1 MSNGMANRMAGINNM
16 TEITEWTIADDADID
31 AIRAKLKEILEHI
44 EAAR

>member
-1 MSNGMANRMAGINNM
+1 MDVLNMA
-16 TEITEWTIADDADID
+16 EIQDYTIADDADID

>member
-1 MSNGMANRMAGINNM
+1 MAGIDNM
-16 TEITEWTIADDADID
+16 GELEDFTIADDADIA

>member
-1 MSNGMANRMAGINNM
+1 MSNGMANRMAGIDYM
-16 TEITEWTIADDADID
+16 TEITDFTIADDADID